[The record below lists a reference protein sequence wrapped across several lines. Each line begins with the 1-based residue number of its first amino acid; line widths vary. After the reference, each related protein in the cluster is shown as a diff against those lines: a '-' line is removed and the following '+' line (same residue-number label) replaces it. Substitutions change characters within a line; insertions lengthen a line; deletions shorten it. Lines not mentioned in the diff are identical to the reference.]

1 MAKPD
6 TSTENT
12 FCHTHSFHT
21 DPVEVKHMEK
31 SLLRLLHDFNS
42 CKSRL
47 RGYSL
52 DQMEHIRNQQESLAR
67 LHFELASKGECFSP
81 LSENGIRVANEN
93 MDKTNV
99 KARNIIRV
107 HRRFEPK
114 KSVIMGVMGNKR
126 KYNL

>member
-93 MDKTNV
+93 MDKLMSRLETLSEYIEDLNP
-99 KARNIIRV
+99 RNQSLWV
-107 HRRFEPK
+107 
-114 KSVIMGVMGNKR
+114 
-126 KYNL
+126 